1 MNKNF
6 KTSFSNQKLDL
17 DESDIQSGDADDNRS
32 IEDSGSDLN
41 ELQENDESVERMDYV
56 KEK

>member
-1 MNKNF
+1 
-6 KTSFSNQKLDL
+6 L
-17 DESDIQSGDADDNRS
+17 DESDIQSGDAEDNRS